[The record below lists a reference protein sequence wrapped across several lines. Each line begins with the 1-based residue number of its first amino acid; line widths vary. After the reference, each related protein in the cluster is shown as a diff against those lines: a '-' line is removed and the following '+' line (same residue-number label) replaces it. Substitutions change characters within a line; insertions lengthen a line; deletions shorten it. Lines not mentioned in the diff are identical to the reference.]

1 MLEPELKPIPPQPN
15 CHESMRVYEDHRL
28 MAADFLEV
36 QKQLQDMRSYKKEL
50 EDQLRQSEIQME
62 ELAAK
67 SDKEEVKKFI
77 QLSKEKVRK
86 LSGSSVLFCQQ
97 TADSGASLC
106 RSLSNEH

>member
-36 QKQLQDMRSYKKEL
+36 QKQLEDMRSYKKEL
-50 EDQLRQSEIQME
+50 EEQLRQSEIQME

-77 QLSKEKVRK
+77 QLSKEKV
-86 LSGSSVLFCQQ
+86 
-97 TADSGASLC
+97 SLHPIFYLVALC
-106 RSLSNEH
+106 LTTIS